1 MKMDKQKV
9 AKARE
14 KLLQHYPQFPI
25 PESSYLILETP
36 RSGSTL
42 LSAHLQKIE
51 YGFPIE
57 AFNLNANYRKRFNLI
72 ASIDDPVACIRKGIE
87 FQTRN
92 RVMGT
97 KFHRSQFQNFQRM
110 ARNALTFLELTF
122 TDGEVTELFFP
133 NAKFIFLQRK
143 QKIRQAISYSK
154 ALQTGIWNET
164 TDQDQDYKKYVLPA
178 LYDREHIEAC
188 FDMLLADDF
197 AWKNF
202 LESNDF
208 RSLHIWFDDLVTNYE
223 AKMKEIYTYLGVKGS
238 EKVTPLLRQQSNKE
252 SLEWEK
258 RFCEETPWTKDAA
271 YMDAVARDDLDSLWA
286 FRGQQ
291 IVRANEHRR
300 WIEMP
305 ATRYKSV
312 RSFWFRVQRKLKELI
327 SAKTEK

>member
-1 MKMDKQKV
+1 MDKQKV

-14 KLLQHYPQFPI
+14 KFLQQYPQFPI
-25 PESSYLILETP
+25 PESCYLILETP

-57 AFNLNANYRKRFNLI
+57 AFNLNANYRKRFNLT
-72 ASIDDPVACIRKGIE
+72 ASMDDSVACIREGIE
-87 FQTRN
+87 YQTKN
-92 RVMGT
+92 GVMGT
-97 KFHRSQFQNFQRM
+97 KFHRSQFQNFQKM
-110 ARNALTFLELTF
+110 ARNSLSFLELPL
-122 TDGEVTELFFP
+122 TDGEVTEIFFP
-133 NAKFIFLQRK
+133 NAKYLFLQRK

-197 AWKNF
+197 AWNNF
-202 LESNDF
+202 LETNGF
-208 RSLHIWFDDLVTNYE
+208 RSLHIWFNDLVTNYE
-223 AKMKEIYTYLGVKGS
+223 AKMKEIYSYLGVKGS
-238 EKVTPLLRQQSNKE
+238 ETITPLLRQQSNEE

-258 RFCEETPWTKDAA
+258 RFCDETPWTSDAE
-271 YMDAVARDDLDSLWA
+271 YIDAVARNDLDSLWA
-286 FRGQQ
+286 FRSQQ
-291 IVRANEHRR
+291 IVRTNEQRR
-300 WIEMP
+300 WTEMP

-312 RSFWFRVQRKLKELI
+312 RSIWFRVQRKLKEI
-327 SAKTEK
+327 FSAKTVK